1 LTNGIVFCRIS
12 SWLTGSRL
20 VSLPFADHC
29 EPLVRRPE
37 ESREILN
44 FLRSTLDREKLRYIE
59 LRPLGA
65 NPLIEDGMRKSDLFS
80 LHTLDLSP
88 TLEDLFRKLQKDSI
102 QRKIRRAER
111 ENLVYEEGQSEIFLK
126 KFYQLFVL
134 TRRRHRAPP
143 QPIDW
148 FRNLVKCLGDGVKI
162 RVASKAGHPVAS
174 ILTLRHGDT
183 MVYKYGGSNA
193 SFHNLGAMPFLFW
206 KAIQDAKAEGARQ
219 FDFGRSDC
227 DNTGLITF
235 KDHWGSQRTE
245 LAYWRVPGESAPIR
259 GHWKLKIA
267 GPIFARMPDRL
278 LTASGRL
285 LYRHI
290 G

>member
-1 LTNGIVFCRIS
+1 
-12 SWLTGSRL
+12 
-20 VSLPFADHC
+20 LPFADHC
-29 EPLVRRPE
+29 DPLVKNAE
-37 ESREILN
+37 EGREILGS
-44 FLRSTLDREKLRYIE
+44 LQCTLDREKLKYIE
-59 LRPLGA
+59 LRPLSG
-65 NPLIEDGMRKSDLFS
+65 NVPTEIGMQKRVSFCFHS
-80 LHTLDLSP
+80 LDLHP
-88 TLEDLFRKLQKDSI
+88 TLGELFRRLQKDSI

-111 ENLVYEEGQSEIFLK
+111 ENLVYEEGQSEVFLK

-148 FRNLVKCLGDGVKI
+148 FRNLVKCLGDGLKI

-206 KAIQDAKAEGARQ
+206 KAIQDAKTDGARQ

-245 LAYWRVPGESAPIR
+245 LAYWRLPGERAPGR
-259 GHWKLKIA
+259 GYWKLKIA